1 MTRDEALIK
10 LLSIEPE
17 MRSQIVLATGWGVDE
32 TLRRLDTLVAQGR
45 VTYCTRNTRGI
56 HGERLYYPADSES
69 RAAGRNAG
77 ALPGPSGASRSRV
90 RNVGGGQLR
99 EGGALELGRAWAANP
114 QGSGSEEG
122 EQC

>member
-1 MTRDEALIK
+1 VNRDDALLK
-10 LLSIEPE
+10 LLAVEPE
-17 MRSQIVLATGWGVDE
+17 YRSNLILVTGWPADE
-32 TLRRLDTLVAQGR
+32 TEATLDGLVSRGL

-56 HGERLYYPADSES
+56 HGERLYYPTG